1 MYSPKISEEL
11 IPHLYRWAKS
21 DGVKM
26 TVLVNQIIKNEI
38 ENNQR
43 KEQTSN
49 DEKDKRNPQ
58 FRFRNI

>member
-26 TVLVNQIIKNEI
+26 TVLINRIIE
-38 ENNQR
+38 
-43 KEQTSN
+43 KEVKKYLKGGDRYAGQ
-49 DEKDKRNPQ
+49 DKADASEYSGRV
-58 FRFRNI
+58 

>member
-26 TVLVNQIIKNEI
+26 TVLINRIIE
-38 ENNQR
+38 
-43 KEQTSN
+43 KEVEKYLKGGDSN
-49 DEKDKRNPQ
+49 AGQDKANAGEYSGR
-58 FRFRNI
+58 I